1 MDTLHTVLRALRSE
15 TKSNTQ
21 HLTAFREF
29 LAHLNPPPRA
39 PMPHAKSAP
48 RRVRRRPRAK

>member
-1 MDTLHTVLRALRSE
+1 METLHTVLRALRSE
-15 TKSNTQ
+15 TKASTG

-29 LAHLNPPPRA
+29 LAHLNQPPRA
-39 PMPHAKSAP
+39 PMAHAKPAT

>member
-39 PMPHAKSAP
+39 PMAHVKPAP